1 MSSDNEQQL
10 VDAVQRGDRAALG
23 RLLTLYQH
31 RLFNIVLRM
40 VRNRDDAAEV
50 TQEAMLKV
58 IEHIDDFQG
67 KSRISTWMIRIAM
80 NLAISH
86 LRKKRPTLSLDG
98 DAPDNGGGAA
108 GTWDG
113 HTRPRNPGARIADD
127 REPGPLER
135 VQQKE
140 MIDYLHLAMDRI
152 DVDFRGVLILRDI
165 DQMDYQQMAEI
176 LGIPVG
182 TVKSRLFRARLA
194 LRQEMFKLCEPGPR
208 TGQTSGGV
216 GDG

>member
-1 MSSDNEQQL
+1 MGSANEQQL
-10 VDAVQRGDRAALG
+10 VNAVRRGDRAALG
-23 RLLTLYQH
+23 RLLTLYQN

-50 TQEAMLKV
+50 VQEAMLKV

-80 NLAISH
+80 NLTISH
-86 LRKKRPTLSLDG
+86 LRKKRPTRSLDG
-98 DAPDNGGGAA
+98 D
-108 GTWDG
+108 G
-113 HTRPRNPGARIADD
+113 HNRPRNPGAQLADD

-165 DQMDYQQMAEI
+165 DQMDYQQMAEV

-182 TVKSRLFRARLA
+182 TVKSRLFRARLG
-194 LRQEMFKLCEPGPR
+194 LRQEMFKLCGLGSR